1 MKLCNMFWSL
11 SKGAQDAVLWGIQTM
26 SFKTEKE
33 ETEND
38 SSDYSSI
45 DESEM
50 EDAGATSSSSSSSEE
65 TQVNNWYIQG

>member
-1 MKLCNMFWSL
+1 MKLCNTFWSL